1 MSNTPELHLQ
11 PCIPLQPCGLLQ
23 SQSVDLT
30 SLLGSASSNTFD
42 PMGSA
47 SSNTFD
53 PMGSASSNTFDPMGT
68 LPPALVS
75 ELKALKGGD
84 PNTEI
89 TLTIYR
95 GRCKM
100 EVYF

>member
-30 SLLGSASSNTFD
+30 SLL
-42 PMGSA
+42 GSA